1 MKYKIH
7 FILIIL
13 SAIIAIVGGILVLV
27 GLFTDSKYDG
37 GINTP
42 YLYGGLAALVNA
54 AILYGYAYI
63 VKACVIYSE
72 KFFAEY
78 NNEELS
84 DEIKKMGGQ
93 PREFFSNKKSI
104 SEKAYDILLA
114 DNKVDAAARLR
125 RAINETGYITLRTNE
140 IDYDIEAAL
149 KEAGYPEGPVWHDG
163 VKVGIPLL

>member
-42 YLYGGLAALVNA
+42 YLYGGLVALVNA

-84 DEIKKMGGQ
+84 DEIKKMDGQ
-93 PREFFSNKKSI
+93 PREFFSNKKSM
-104 SEKAYDILLA
+104 SEKAYDILLEEE
-114 DNKVDAAARLR
+114 KVDAAARLR
-125 RAINETGYITLRTNE
+125 RAIDENGYIILEQNE
-140 IDYDIEAAL
+140 IDWEIEAAL
-149 KEAGYPEGPVWHDG
+149 KKSGLSEGVVWDNG
-163 VKVGIPLL
+163 LKVTIPLL